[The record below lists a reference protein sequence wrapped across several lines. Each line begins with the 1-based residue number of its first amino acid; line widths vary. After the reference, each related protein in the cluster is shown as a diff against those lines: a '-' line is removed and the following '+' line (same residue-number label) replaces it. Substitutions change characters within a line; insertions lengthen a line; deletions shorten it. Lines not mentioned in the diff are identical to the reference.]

1 MFRPGRRLFGPAAL
15 GLPAIAAYT
24 CVMHEDDKYEN
35 DLSSKFRSVGW
46 LLIFAIA
53 GLGIALLLKKYDVF

>member
-1 MFRPGRRLFGPAAL
+1 
-15 GLPAIAAYT
+15 
-24 CVMHEDDKYEN
+24 MHEDDRHED

-53 GLGIALLLKKYDVF
+53 GLGIALLLAKYDVF

>member
-1 MFRPGRRLFGPAAL
+1 
-15 GLPAIAAYT
+15 
-24 CVMHEDDKYEN
+24 MHEDDKYEN

-53 GLGIALLLKKYDVF
+53 GLSITLLLKKYDVF